1 MSLWSVEHCCE
12 GKELFT
18 YSFNFQTE
26 VVKNSIDA
34 KFCLRQNNSKLTL
47 YYFGSGKLRYF
58 SQWIMSTRRDINNF
72 SWKELILMLPGTVPS
87 PGSILFPWFL
97 DTTSQCQYLK
107 FSPTFGVKS
116 KQLCACIL
124 AWPDQSTNTPFLA
137 LVCTHST
144 NCQNVY
150 SLWPSGAILNWFT
163 HIHWLYLILIKL
175 TGLPHSNWPS
185 FVLCP
190 QTLFDPVYSLTLSIN
205 W

>member
-1 MSLWSVEHCCE
+1 MTLVWHVSICALKSALVPVSFHLSHVMCTIILFFFFFLIWSAWVCVSLWSVEHCCE

-97 DTTSQCQYLK
+97 DTTSQCQY
-107 FSPTFGVKS
+107 
-116 KQLCACIL
+116 
-124 AWPDQSTNTPFLA
+124 
-137 LVCTHST
+137 
-144 NCQNVY
+144 
-150 SLWPSGAILNWFT
+150 
-163 HIHWLYLILIKL
+163 
-175 TGLPHSNWPS
+175 
-185 FVLCP
+185 
-190 QTLFDPVYSLTLSIN
+190 
-205 W
+205 